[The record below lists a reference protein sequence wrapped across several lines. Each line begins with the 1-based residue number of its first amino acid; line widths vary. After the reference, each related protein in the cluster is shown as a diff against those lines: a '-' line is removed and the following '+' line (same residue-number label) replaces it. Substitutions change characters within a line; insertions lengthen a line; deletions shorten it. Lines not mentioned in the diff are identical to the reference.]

1 MSPCAVELRCDP
13 QPSRQFS
20 WLPASNSAGGK
31 VRNEDRG
38 LTVMLASAS
47 NFLGITGIP
56 GSALACVNVVKVDS
70 IYHVH

>member
-1 MSPCAVELRCDP
+1 M
-13 QPSRQFS
+13 
-20 WLPASNSAGGK
+20 
-31 VRNEDRG
+31 RNEDRG